1 MASSHLLRTL
11 VPDMPLHKRTER
23 DVYADPV
30 TAQRAEAAGLLR
42 PKAAGLRSPSLTS
55 TYAGTIDRILFAFP
69 RFATD
74 PDLTAGYKSVIAAL
88 RHGTEFVVVHAK
100 SLRPGIDAWFTGAG
114 HSLDKVTFVELAD
127 YVNFTDWAEDGYVSL
142 TDTANDASFLM
153 EPWEFPRS
161 GDTLIA
167 EAVQS
172 VTATKVG
179 QAPLIFQGGNCL
191 IGDDFWLL
199 GKDYFADSVQLA
211 GRQGG
216 PLSIPAGTA
225 PDAFV
230 AELFGEFTD
239 STRRLIV
246 VGTNKAI
253 PLRGYYGTKEG
264 RRFFLDIAADGAG
277 TFQPIFHIDMLITL
291 IGKSGGAFEVLV
303 GSPTLADTLLGRT
316 SPYGLADVYDTIAAQ
331 LTREGCTVHRNP
343 LVHHPTEG
351 QRFTLKQLR
360 DLAQDPRN
368 QELGPA
374 VDELTAAGASATT
387 QVTARSWHH
396 ITWNNCLVE
405 NSSAA
410 GKHVYMP
417 TFGGARPELKAI
429 DDEMKR
435 LWGTLGFTVH
445 ALADFNAFAERQGV
459 VHCIKKYL
467 RRGR

>member
-11 VPDMPLHKRTER
+11 IPDMPLHKRTER
-23 DVYADPV
+23 DVHPDEA
-30 TAQRAEAAGLLR
+30 TALRAGTASLLG

-55 TYAGTIDRILFAFP
+55 SYAGTIERILFAFP
-69 RFATD
+69 RYATS
-74 PDLTAGYKSVIAAL
+74 PALTAGYKSVIAEL

-100 SLRPGIDAWFTGAG
+100 SLRPAIDAWFTGAG
-114 HSLDKVTFVELAD
+114 HALDKVTFVELPD

-142 TDTANDASFLM
+142 SDTANDASFLM

-172 VTATKVG
+172 ATTTKVG

-191 IGDDFWLL
+191 VGEDFWLI
-199 GKDYFADSVQLA
+199 GKDYFADSIQLA

-216 PLSIPAGTA
+216 PVTVPGGSR

-230 AELFGEFTD
+230 ADLFSEFVD
-239 STRRLIV
+239 AARRLIV
-246 VGTNKAI
+246 VGTNRPI

-264 RRFFLDIAADGAG
+264 SHFFLDIAADGAG

-291 IGKSGGAFEVLV
+291 LGKSGNAFEVLV
-303 GSPTLADTLLGRT
+303 GSPALADTLLGRT
-316 SPYGLADVYDTIAAQ
+316 SPYALADVYDTIAAQ
-331 LTREGCTVHRNP
+331 LTREGCKVHRNP
-343 LVHHPTEG
+343 LVHQPTEG
-351 QRFTLKQLR
+351 RRFTLAELR
-360 DLAQDPRN
+360 DLARSQGN
-368 QELGPA
+368 EEIGPA
-374 VDELTAAGASATT
+374 VDELAAAGARGTT
-387 QVTARSWHH
+387 PVIARSWHH

-405 NSSAA
+405 NSTTA
-410 GKHVYMP
+410 GRHVYMP
-417 TFGGARPELKAI
+417 TFGGARPDLKVI

-467 RRGR
+467 RRGQ